1 LINGLKNSSKRI
13 KSNLFFNKELLLFK
27 KDQSIQEEKANEY
40 YKNERLD
47 IEDKNESFEYY
58 YTEVRILGEVKKKI
72 NKPKYS
78 KIF

>member
-1 LINGLKNSSKRI
+1 MINGLKNSSKRI

-58 YTEVRILGEVKKKI
+58 YTEVRILGEVKNKI